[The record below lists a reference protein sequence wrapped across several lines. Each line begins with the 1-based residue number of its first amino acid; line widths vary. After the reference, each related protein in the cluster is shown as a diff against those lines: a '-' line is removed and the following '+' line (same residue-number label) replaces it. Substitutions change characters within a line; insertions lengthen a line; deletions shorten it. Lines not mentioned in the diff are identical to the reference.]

1 MDIPS
6 GKKALELHTR
16 YGTKLIPFEN
26 VQDCVRDACGYCF
39 DSTAEYADIS
49 VGSARFGKDW
59 EEMRKWNQLI
69 VRSRKGSELVDL
81 AVKRGILEIREA
93 SAESLKELKK
103 AASEKKKK
111 ALKNIIRKTGSA
123 KKLLYLNNHDPI
135 VQKFLGKIK

>member
-1 MDIPS
+1 
-6 GKKALELHTR
+6 
-16 YGTKLIPFEN
+16 
-26 VQDCVRDACGYCF
+26 
-39 DSTAEYADIS
+39 
-49 VGSARFGKDW
+49 
-59 EEMRKWNQLI
+59 MRKWNQLI

>member
-1 MDIPS
+1 
-6 GKKALELHTR
+6 
-16 YGTKLIPFEN
+16 
-26 VQDCVRDACGYCF
+26 
-39 DSTAEYADIS
+39 
-49 VGSARFGKDW
+49 
-59 EEMRKWNQLI
+59 MRKWNQLI

-81 AVKRGILEIREA
+81 AVKSGILEIREA

>member
-1 MDIPS
+1 
-6 GKKALELHTR
+6 
-16 YGTKLIPFEN
+16 
-26 VQDCVRDACGYCF
+26 
-39 DSTAEYADIS
+39 
-49 VGSARFGKDW
+49 
-59 EEMRKWNQLI
+59 MRKWNQLI

-93 SAESLKELKK
+93 SSESLKELKK